1 MAKYLTMSGCV
12 MLNAVI
18 KLMKSEHNSQG
29 EALINELD
37 LLVSLIMKIRMDM
50 DLQSFLDEIIF
61 TLREKVSFDGCN
73 IALIGDDGLM
83 RIHRIDLGK
92 ISKKS
97 KLTEEKLNKLYSKA
111 WNREIENDLASIVA
125 RERREIHY
133 PVVDVQSLPDEHKE
147 FVEMYGI
154 IGLYYL
160 PLIVGERVFG
170 VIRFHNYSSEMRL
183 TDFEKELIRR
193 RAMVIAKAL
202 ESFAL
207 FDELRKK
214 NRVIKTD
221 LETAQ
226 RLQHNLLPQSS
237 PMIRGVDIAMRYI
250 PMAEVGGDFY
260 DFIYSPEKMGRRF
273 GFIITD
279 ASGHG
284 VPAAF
289 ISSMLKMSVQ
299 NKEMYAASSS
309 PSRVLSIMNESLLNK
324 ISDYFVTGCY
334 AWFDLERM
342 KVRFSC
348 AGHVPVFK
356 LNRSSGVIAEIKP
369 KGKMLGLIDY
379 PQFEQIELSLNVNDR
394 FVFYTDGLTEAVNQ
408 SGIAFEERLKKLL
421 KQESYSN
428 ASEAM
433 YSIISELK
441 EYALSATK
449 KSFDDDVAVVIVDI
463 NEN

>member
-1 MAKYLTMSGCV
+1 M
-12 MLNAVI
+12 NAVAMP
-18 KLMKSEHNSQG
+18 MKPVNNSQCD
-29 EALINELD
+29 ALANELD

-50 DLQSFLDEIIF
+50 DLQGFLDEIIL
-61 TLREKVSFDGCN
+61 TLREKVPFDGCN

-83 RIHRIDLGK
+83 RIHRIDPGK
-92 ISKKS
+92 VSKKS
-97 KLTEEKLNKLYSKA
+97 KLTEEKLQKLYSKA
-111 WNREIENDLASIVA
+111 WNWERENDLASIVA

-133 PVVDVQSLPDEHKE
+133 PVVDLESFPEEHKE
-147 FVEMYGI
+147 FVETYGI
-154 IGLYYL
+154 AGLYYL
-160 PLIVGERVFG
+160 PLVVGDRVFG
-170 VIRFHNYSSEMRL
+170 VIRFHNYASDMHLSE
-183 TDFEKELIRR
+183 FEKELIRR

-207 FDELRKK
+207 FDELRRK

-237 PMIRGVDIAMRYI
+237 PLLRGVDIAMRYL

-284 VPAAF
+284 VSAAF

-299 NKEMYAASSS
+299 NKEVYLSSS
-309 PSRVLSIMNESLLNK
+309 NPAKVLSMMNESLLDK

-342 KVRFSC
+342 KVRFAS

-356 LNRSSGVIAEIKP
+356 LDRSSGTIAEIKP
-369 KGKMLGLIDY
+369 KGKMLGLIEH
-379 PQFEQIELSLNVNDR
+379 PQFEQLELSLSGNER
-394 FVFYTDGLTEAVNQ
+394 FVFYTDGLTEAVNAE
-408 SGIAFEERLKKLL
+408 GVTFEERLKKVLR
-421 KQESYSN
+421 QELYSN
-428 ASEAM
+428 ASEAL
-433 YSIISELK
+433 YAVIRELK
-441 EYALSATK
+441 EHAQSPTK
-449 KSFDDDVAVVIVDI
+449 ESFDDDVAVVIIDVSGH
-463 NEN
+463 